1 MHRLNLILTFI
12 LTASVGLSLPTTSRP
27 NFVFIIG
34 DDISAEDFG
43 CYGNPGIHTPNIDRL
58 AAQGLRF
65 TNAYLTA
72 SSCSPSRSS
81 IFTSRYPHNLETA
94 AELHGL
100 LPEGIAMFPKLL
112 RDSGYYTAHA
122 GKAHFGGESDVLS
135 GPALA
140 SFDPGGEGE
149 QRGERRAAP
158 PPQRPDPG
166 GAREDDEDGV
176 PEVAQATYDQTYDGF
191 GNWPF
196 NTAYAAPQGFQAF
209 VTRLGS
215 LRDAEAYLQRSIP
228 LAVTIR
234 FKAGE
239 LPGAPL
245 SWSNGH
251 VLVLTGTDSAGNVYV
266 NDPAAPNIATVK
278 RKYPRAVFERLWQAH
293 AGGLAYVIVPENPG
307 GKP

>member
-140 SFDPGGEGE
+140 AFDLGGD
-149 QRGERRAAP
+149 GERVCETSANRGTLAPVLRMKEGDCSAIDSAIGPAIVHQRAHS
-158 PPQRPDPG
+158 PQR
-166 GAREDDEDGV
+166 
-176 PEVAQATYDQTYDGF
+176 
-191 GNWPF
+191 
-196 NTAYAAPQGFQAF
+196 
-209 VTRLGS
+209 RL
-215 LRDAEAYLQRSIP
+215 
-228 LAVTIR
+228 V
-234 FKAGE
+234 
-239 LPGAPL
+239 
-245 SWSNGH
+245 
-251 VLVLTGTDSAGNVYV
+251 
-266 NDPAAPNIATVK
+266 
-278 RKYPRAVFERLWQAH
+278 RAVVDKD
-293 AGGLAYVIVPENPG
+293 GLRVPAFAESRG
-307 GKP
+307 ADA